1 MNQIQIEKPHFLK
14 PWSGRWRINKTW
26 ACGGRV
32 KTHTYNKTSDYL
44 YLGCLVTNY
53 YRQLWE
59 QRLYHNTGIKSCHV
73 FKKGTNNEK
82 NWLRR
87 KIESLV
93 RRYNKTDET
102 QYLQRARDLAQSDSE
117 NQRAPTEMEM
127 LFQKWNE
134 VTENNKE
141 KS

>member
-1 MNQIQIEKPHFLK
+1 
-14 PWSGRWRINKTW
+14 
-26 ACGGRV
+26 
-32 KTHTYNKTSDYL
+32 
-44 YLGCLVTNY
+44 
-53 YRQLWE
+53 
-59 QRLYHNTGIKSCHV
+59 
-73 FKKGTNNEK
+73 
-82 NWLRR
+82 
-87 KIESLV
+87 LV

-117 NQRAPTEMEM
+117 NQRALTEMEM